1 MAPFPPIYFIVYR
14 KGDLNLSIQ
23 KIIDIPTYVDLV
35 ALLGVKDKNLDTIR
49 DDTSIKISV
58 NKNNI
63 VHLFGEENEVN
74 RITLVFEKMMEYLDT
89 QAQLSKEE
97 VEWILQRSHNGE
109 FAEVNQETILKYGK
123 KEIKARTEGQ
133 IKYLESLRKNYI
145 TICIGGPGAGKTMV
159 AVCYALS
166 LLINKEIDKIIIT
179 RPMVEAKGE
188 NDLGALPGEVN
199 DKLNLYMLPMLD
211 VFERTLGKEKL
222 MNYIEHGK
230 IKMLP
235 LGYMRGISLY
245 KTCLIADEFENSNI
259 TLAKLLATRLGESS
273 KIVICGDPIQQDSH
287 GESGLDYLAN
297 SLQGVSGAGVV
308 RMSNTDIVRHPMITR
323 MLDAFERY
331 DNLLRR

>member
-1 MAPFPPIYFIVYR
+1 M
-14 KGDLNLSIQ
+14 SIQ
-23 KIIDIPTYVDLV
+23 KIIDVPKYVDLV
-35 ALLGVKDKNLDTIR
+35 ALLGVKDRNLDAVK

-58 NKNNI
+58 NGDNKI
-63 VHLFGEENEVN
+63 YLFGEDGEVN
-74 RITLVFEKMMEYLDT
+74 RTIKVFEKMMEYLDT
-89 QAQLSKEE
+89 QKQLSKED
-97 VEWILQRSHNGE
+97 VEWILQRSHTGE
-109 FAEVNQETILKYGK
+109 LYNVIDQETILKYGK
-123 KEIKARTEGQ
+123 KEIKVRTKGQ
-133 IKYLESLRKNYI
+133 IEYLNSLRNNYI

-235 LGYMRGISLY
+235 LGYMRGLSLY
-245 KTCLIADEFENSNI
+245 KTCLIADEFENSNV

-273 KIVICGDPIQQDSH
+273 KIVICGDPIQQDNY

-297 SLQGVSGAGVV
+297 SLQGVPGAGVI

-331 DNLLRR
+331 DTRH